1 MSNRII
7 QSKNAPAAIGPY
19 SQAIMAGGLLYT
31 SGQLGLDPETGALP
45 ESIEEQTKQS
55 LKNIQAILEE
65 AGLQKTD
72 VIKTVV
78 FLKNMSDFAVVNGI
92 YADFFGDHK
101 PARSCVEAA
110 QLPKGGLIEI
120 EVDDHSLMLWH
131 RLMTRTSSV
140 AGLLTK

>member
-1 MSNRII
+1 MPNKII

-19 SQAIMAGGLLYT
+19 SQAIMAGNLLYT
-31 SGQLGLDPETGALP
+31 SGQLGLDPDTGDLA
-45 ESIEEQTKQS
+45 SGIEEQTKQS
-55 LKNIQAILEE
+55 LKNVQAILEE

-92 YADFFGDHK
+92 YAEFFGDHK
-101 PARSCVEAA
+101 PARSCVEVA

-120 EVDDHSLMLWH
+120 EV
-131 RLMTRTSSV
+131 V
-140 AGLLTK
+140 ASRE

>member
-1 MSNRII
+1 MNQAIAT
-7 QSKNAPAAIGPY
+7 KNAPAAIGPY

-110 QLPKGGLIEI
+110 QLPKGGLIEF
-120 EVDDHSLMLWH
+120 EA
-131 RLMTRTSSV
+131 V
-140 AGLLTK
+140 ASRP